1 VTLARAAAAV
11 AALVLLVGCAP
22 THVRT
27 DDGRFVLLSTST
39 GTAFPDAL
47 IAGTLVWSLDGCLS
61 VETPDG
67 SYLLQMPEGTTV
79 RGDDVVLDDDSV
91 VHVGDEVSW
100 GGSYGKPGYSDAG
113 ELIGGAADLPVGCV
127 TDEIAV
133 VNSFRFYDH
142 GS

>member
-1 VTLARAAAAV
+1 MTVARVVAAV
-11 AALVLLVGCAP
+11 AALALLAGCAP

-27 DDGRFVLLSTST
+27 DEGRFVLLSTTT
-39 GTAFPDAL
+39 GTAFPDAE
-47 IAGTLVWSLDGCLS
+47 IAGRLVWSPDGCLS

-67 SYLLQMPEGTTV
+67 SCLLKMPEGTTV

-91 VHVGDEVSW
+91 VSVGDEVSW
-100 GGSYGKPGYSDAG
+100 GGGYGEPSYSDAG
-113 ELIGGAADLPVGCV
+113 ELVGGVADLPVGCV